1 MLFRSQLITS
11 AALLVVSPV
20 PLIVMSAANS
30 QPEAST
36 STSASEYLQNAQFQ
50 RSELGASADAP
61 VTSTDL
67 LLAAYDPTKLHP
79 LADIGDKLDYLLLD
93 DEKVNELPG
102 SGTAIPSRG
111 WSDDL
116 CYGTGTM
123 YLSGLTLGGVWGVRE
138 GARRPLA
145 VSNSRLR
152 INSILNSVTRRG
164 TFVGNSAGVMALMY
178 NAINS
183 SIDAFRGQHDTA
195 GSMTAGALTGALFR
209 ATSGVRPA
217 LVSATIVSGAAGV
230 WSLVKKSV

>member
-1 MLFRSQLITS
+1 
-11 AALLVVSPV
+11 
-20 PLIVMSAANS
+20 MSSSNSHNS

-36 STSASEYLQNAQFQ
+36 SQSAAEYLHNSQFQ
-50 RSELGASADAP
+50 RPVAAASPENP

-79 LADIGDKLDYLLLD
+79 LAELGDKLDYLILD
-93 DEKVNELPG
+93 DEKTNDLPG
-102 SGTAIPSRG
+102 AGTAIPSRG

-123 YLSGLTLGGVWGVRE
+123 YLSGLTLGGLWGVRE

-145 VSNSRLR
+145 VYNTRLR

-164 TFVGNSAGVMALMY
+164 TFVGNSAGVMALIY
-178 NAINS
+178 NGINS

-195 GSMTAGALTGALFR
+195 GSMAAGALTGAIFR
-209 ATSGVRPA
+209 STAGVKPA
-217 LVSATIVSGAAGV
+217 LISATIVSGMAGI
-230 WSLVKKSV
+230 WSVVKKSV